1 MFIYEKNTGVAI
13 PIGMYIIKFE
23 KENNV
28 KIEDTYFINAG
39 WEGESIWY
47 LSLNGLTESQKEDFI
62 VQRNPGYSEESLDLV
77 LKQFKKPIALKEAIK
92 PRTVEALKK
101 HN

>member
-1 MFIYEKNTGVAI
+1 M
-13 PIGMYIIKFE
+13 
-23 KENNV
+23 
-28 KIEDTYFINAG
+28 NAG
-39 WEGESIWY
+39 WEGESILY

-62 VQRNPGYSEESLDLV
+62 VQRNPGYSKESLDLV

-92 PRTVEALKK
+92 PQTVETLKK